1 MKINQVSGL
10 ITEGWNDDRLRL
22 LEQKHIVPFVKDIER
37 MVVEAN
43 LNTRQISK
51 LFINVEKLAAEG
63 GRNRTTVGK
72 AKDLT
77 VLINKKIDQLGAEIK
92 KAGPVQNID
101 TKFND
106 LKTKINMTDNRVAKG
121 FRAVSDWAK
130 ENPGKASVAVAI
142 LTAAAALT
150 AGPAGGAVAGF
161 LSRATKDLLQGSELS
176 SAVGKAAKM
185 GALAGLAGLGIEAI
199 GDTLGDALTTAN
211 NTINPQYQTVE
222 LSYQKISN
230 IAPNEWAEAY
240 LVGLPDDV
248 DPIKDSWNTATKAMG
263 DNDYEAFKAAWSEV
277 EAGVEQ
283 LNDPEYIQS
292 LEGNA
297 EDHKEWSEGIAAF
310 AKMVDGVAA
319 AAQGSIQASGNA
331 KQESIQLTSSQVHT
345 IIEQCSN
352 TPSAVNEG
360 PLDAI
365 KQGVKKG
372 ASAVGKKASTVG
384 RNMTNKVTASKLEA
398 AWKKAGSPTDSTEI
412 AKVLR
417 SAGVSNETIAPA
429 FKKVGVK
436 FTAPSQGDSRPSQ
449 GNNDITS
456 QINQLTSGEAAE
468 LKKYI
473 DKLLARQSGQQSRAA
488 DPAPDSPAPDS
499 PAPDSPAP
507 DSPGSAPAAN
517 RKNAAPGSPGS
528 APAAN
533 PKNAAQSDSYEKA
546 KSEIRKVQGGQ
557 KPMPQRTAD
566 AINNALDK
574 LSKGSKEHGVW
585 AAEKILGFARAGVDV
600 SGQQQSWIAN
610 AKAGERFLT
619 QSRYLELSRM
629 LRENNLRWSD
639 LGLRIHLVESTNK
652 LVGVSLV

>member
-106 LKTKINMTDNRVAKG
+106 LKTKINMTDNRVAQG

-248 DPIKDSWNTATKAMG
+248 DPIKDSWDTATKALG

-283 LNDPEYIQS
+283 LNDPEYVQS
-292 LEGNA
+292 LAGNA

-319 AAQGSIQASGNA
+319 AAQGSIQASANA

-398 AWKKAGSPTDSTEI
+398 VWKKAGSPTDSNEI

-417 SAGVSNETIAPA
+417 SAGVPNETIAPA

-449 GNNDITS
+449 GNNDIES

-473 DKLLARQSGQQSRAA
+473 DKLLARKSGQQSRAA

-499 PAPDSPAP
+499 PDSPAP
-507 DSPGSAPAAN
+507 
-517 RKNAAPGSPGS
+517 GSPDS

-566 AINNALDK
+566 AINDALVK

-585 AAEKILGFARAGVDV
+585 AADKILGFAKAGVDV
-600 SGQQQSWIAN
+600 ARQQQSWIAN

-629 LRENNLRWSD
+629 LRENKLRWSD

-652 LVGVSLV
+652 LVGISLV